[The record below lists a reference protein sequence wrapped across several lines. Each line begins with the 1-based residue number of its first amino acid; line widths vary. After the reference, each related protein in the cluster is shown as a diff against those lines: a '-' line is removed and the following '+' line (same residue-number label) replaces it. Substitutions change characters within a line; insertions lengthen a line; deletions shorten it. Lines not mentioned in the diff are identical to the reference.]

1 MLPNRFELEAILRSI
16 LILAGWPPSY
26 PLSSTL
32 LIQRWSFFLFAHG
45 CNLVYSLSCYL
56 PLLLYK
62 CRVGWPSAQDN
73 SGLPRSCCSHISKAN
88 WNSTGEAL
96 TNWLSLPFF
105 SSCCEK
111 SEWRKISVYMEMVL
125 SFKNQCVLVMF
136 FFFMKINQI
145 TINDFVM
152 LNFPGASTDWLK
164 THPILFYL
172 LKRLPY
178 FFKHCL
184 KVPDNCPPGSNVP
197 PPALL
202 FLLHLC

>member
-1 MLPNRFELEAILRSI
+1 MLPNRFELEAILHSI
-16 LILAGWPPSY
+16 LILAGWPPNY

-136 FFFMKINQI
+136 FFFYEDKPNYNKWFCYAQ
-145 TINDFVM
+145 
-152 LNFPGASTDWLK
+152 FPRCQHWLVEN
-164 THPILFYL
+164 TSHIILFT
-172 LKRLPY
+172 KASPI
-178 FFKHCL
+178 
-184 KVPDNCPPGSNVP
+184 
-197 PPALL
+197 
-202 FLLHLC
+202 FL